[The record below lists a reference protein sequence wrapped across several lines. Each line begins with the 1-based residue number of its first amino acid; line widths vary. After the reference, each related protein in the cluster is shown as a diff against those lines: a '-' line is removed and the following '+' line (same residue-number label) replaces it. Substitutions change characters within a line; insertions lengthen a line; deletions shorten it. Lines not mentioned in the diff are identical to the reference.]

1 MDSFEKN
8 GLHFN
13 VLNNKKKTVSVRM
26 IVGKGITGALSIPE
40 TVEYEGKVYTITE
53 IDGTAVPYEVTIL
66 ERINDK
72 RLKLGFKY
80 ENKTEKR
87 FAYGFNGTEI
97 TSVKF
102 PKTIE
107 KIGRSAFSRCKKL
120 EKVDLSSTSL
130 VEIGENAFY
139 SCVELKKV
147 ILPNTVKKI
156 DGYAFDGCTSL
167 KEINIPTSLKVIAH
181 GTFSSCESL
190 KKIEIPAS
198 VDVIEKYA
206 FTTENDKLNV
216 TIDNSDDNLVIEKGA
231 FDDTAKITYKG
242 KSLLNKI
249 FGK

>member
-1 MDSFEKN
+1 MRK
-8 GLHFN
+8 
-13 VLNNKKKTVSVRM
+13 

-53 IDGTAVPYEVTIL
+53 IDGTGVPYEVTIQ
-66 ERINDK
+66 EKIYDK
-72 RLKLGFKY
+72 RLKDGYKY
-80 ENKTEKR
+80 VPKTEKR
-87 FAYGFNGTEI
+87 FAYGFNRTEI

-107 KIGRSAFSRCKKL
+107 KIGRNAFYECKKL

-130 VEIGENAFY
+130 VEIGGSAFS
-139 SCVELKKV
+139 SCDELTKV

-156 DGYAFDGCTSL
+156 DGSAFAVCKSL
-167 KEINIPTSLKVIAH
+167 KEINIPTSLKVIA
-181 GTFSSCESL
+181 GRTFSSCKSL

-198 VDVIEKYA
+198 VDVIEKHA
-206 FTTENDKLNV
+206 FTTWGDKLDV
-216 TIDNSDDNLVIEKGA
+216 TINNSDDNLVIEEGA
-231 FDDTAKITYKG
+231 FNDKAKITYKG